1 MKRFS
6 INSLLFCLF
15 IIFSLHE
22 TAKAANTYNG
32 YKTYT
37 MKDAK
42 ILSKLPNSSGKVSG
56 VTYSTTSV
64 QGMNV
69 GTTYIYNAKIYSGNQ
84 NVNVATI
91 FRTTID
97 KGVTEEM
104 EYYSSLSAS
113 SPSTC
118 TTAGHA
124 NDLLVVTAS
133 DVNYLLAAT
142 CESEHAVSRYMIKGK
157 KLYFTGYFK
166 LVTTGGKAI
175 SCSSLRQYKHAS
187 GYFHLIFKTG
197 ESVYYGKVLDS
208 ATGNKNNPTEIKVFK
223 IAILDKR
230 NAVFA
235 KSSSSYGTYANME
248 TWVPQGFGFNPLEKT
263 IYTPYF
269 EPPINSGITTT
280 AIITYYIGNVFTDAN
295 MDYKKDRSII
305 VLPTKTS
312 FYLKS
317 SDFNPKCKSLEVES
331 CGFRTGQDTTGD
343 LKMYLNA
350 NASPMDYEAVYY
362 LSYKSGSGNFA
373 PIADSST
380 PIYTV
385 HYDANGGTDTGTNSV
400 SGYFRMDDTRHVR
413 GITTNLRKNYFA
425 RKGYTFKGWYLSRK
439 SDGKWLYLVDGNTL
453 WYEKDKQPSGSSL
466 ALYADRRAVS
476 MLSSVNGDV
485 VTCHA
490 QWKAN

>member
-1 MKRFS
+1 MNRIN
-6 INSLLFCLF
+6 INSFLFCLF

-22 TAKAANTYNG
+22 TSKEVIVSND

-42 ILSKLPNSSGKVSG
+42 ILSKLPNRSGKVSG
-56 VTYSTTSV
+56 ATYQTTSV

-69 GTTYIYNAKIYSGNQ
+69 GTTYIYNAKIYSGNK

-91 FRTTID
+91 FRTNVD

-104 EYYSSLSAS
+104 EYYSSLTAS

-124 NDLLVVTAS
+124 NDLLVVTWK
-133 DVNYLLAAT
+133 DINYLLSAT
-142 CESEHAVSRYMIKGK
+142 CEAEHAVSRYLIKGK
-157 KLYFTGYFK
+157 KLYFIGYFK
-166 LVTTGGKAI
+166 LVTTNGKAI
-175 SCSSLRQYKHAS
+175 SCSSLRLFKHAS
-187 GYFHLIFKTG
+187 GYLHLIFKTG
-197 ESVYYGKVLDS
+197 ESVYYGKILDS
-208 ATGNKNNPTEIKVFK
+208 DLVNKSNPTEIKVFK

-235 KSSSSYGTYANME
+235 KSSSSYGTYPNME
-248 TWVPQGFGFNPLEKT
+248 TWVSQGFVFNPLEKT

-280 AIITYYIGNVFTDAN
+280 AIITYYIGNVFTDEN

-317 SDFNPKCKSLEVES
+317 TDFNSKCKSLEVES
-331 CGFRTGQDTTGD
+331 CGFRTGQGTSGD
-343 LKMYLNA
+343 LKMYINA

-373 PIADSST
+373 PIANSLT

-385 HYDANGGTDTGTNSV
+385 HYDGNGGTDSGTNTV
-400 SGYFRMDDTRHVR
+400 SGYFRMDDTRHVH
-413 GITTNLRKNYFA
+413 GIVTNLRKNYFTK
-425 RKGYTFKGWYLSRK
+425 KGYTFKGWYLSRK
-439 SDGKWLYLVDGNTL
+439 SDGKWLYLVNGNTL
-453 WYEKDKQPSGSSL
+453 WYKKDNQPSGSSL

-476 MLSSVNGDV
+476 LLSSVNGDV

-490 QWKAN
+490 QWKAS